1 VSALRETVRFF
12 GVVRP
17 VPRLTRI
24 AFAGITVASALA
36 LALSDATGARLLLPV
51 LVLQT
56 FAVSTGFVTYAR
68 RGHFD
73 VLLTGGISRETVA
86 VVYWLIAALP
96 GVSCWAALAILEIA
110 VRGHTSL
117 LTAGTLT
124 ALTSVS
130 TIPWATTM
138 PLTRFAGA
146 IGWLLIL
153 VMVAGLAP
161 VDTVTA
167 HLWFR
172 TADEAPRFT
181 VVACLL
187 FPARLVGQPAAGNWP
202 AIIVVLTAV
211 VTGMVSSVWWVSG
224 TSLALETGQ

>member
-24 AFAGITVASALA
+24 AFGGITLASSLA
-36 LALSDATGARLLLPV
+36 LALSDASGPRLLLPV

-73 VLLTGGISRETVA
+73 VLLTGGVSREQVA
-86 VVYWLIAALP
+86 IVYWLLVALP
-96 GVSCWAALAILEIA
+96 GISCWGALAFLEMA

-124 ALTSVS
+124 AMAGVS
-130 TIPWATTM
+130 TIPWATTV

-146 IGWLLIL
+146 IGWLLLL

-161 VDTVTA
+161 VDTVTT
-167 HLWFR
+167 HLWRR
-172 TADEAPRFT
+172 TAGEPSWFT
-181 VVACLL
+181 VVAFLL
-187 FPARLVGQPAAGNWP
+187 FPTRLVGEPATGNWP
-202 AIIVVLTAV
+202 AIITVLTVVLT
-211 VTGMVSSVWWVSG
+211 GMGSSVWWISR